1 MLLSIDR
8 VLQLLSEGKTIGKI
22 SELASC
28 SETDVIKVINAARD
42 FINTRDKKFARKK
55 IITEKK
61 SETGIFVNENDD
73 DSSINIK
80 DLLKGA
86 ELHAVPLE
94 SYLVIYTKGKR
105 SKNTGNAGIGIL
117 LYDRENRQVGKVSI
131 NIGKQDEK
139 IAEYTAI
146 IKALKI
152 AEFFKARET
161 SIRTDSEIIIKQIKG
176 EYDVTSDLLRDMLGK
191 VNELRAGLQNCR
203 FEHVRGNLNE
213 KANYVAD
220 RAAEKTI

>member
-8 VLQLLSEGKTIGKI
+8 VLQLFSEGKSIEKI
-22 SELASC
+22 SKLASC
-28 SETDVIKVINAARD
+28 SAGDVIDVIDSARK
-42 FINTRDKKFARKK
+42 FINSRDRKYAKKK
-55 IITEKK
+55 IIIEKK
-61 SETGIFVNENDD
+61 KKKDIFVNENSD
-73 DSSINIK
+73 DSSTNIK

-105 SKNTGNAGIGIL
+105 SRETGNAGIGIII
-117 LYDRENRQVGKVSI
+117 YDKENRQVGKVSI

-139 IAEYTAI
+139 TAEYTAI
-146 IKALKI
+146 IRALKI
-152 AEFFKARET
+152 AEYFKAQET

-176 EYDVTSDLLRDMLGK
+176 EYEVTSDHLREMLERINTFK
-191 VNELRAGLQNCR
+191 TGLKNCR
-203 FEHVRGNLNE
+203 FEHVTGNLNE

-220 RAAEKTI
+220 RASQKPL

>member
-8 VLQLLSEGKTIGKI
+8 VLQLLSEGKSIEKI
-22 SELASC
+22 SELANC
-28 SETDVIKVINAARD
+28 SPVDVIGVINSARE
-42 FINTRDKKFARKK
+42 FINSRERKYARKK
-55 IITEKK
+55 IIIGKK
-61 SETGIFVNENDD
+61 RENEIFVNENSVDN
-73 DSSINIK
+73 SNNIR

-105 SKNTGNAGIGIL
+105 SRETGYAGIGIVI
-117 LYDRENRQVGKVSI
+117 YDKENRQVGKVSI

-152 AEFFKARET
+152 AEYFRAQET
-161 SIRTDSEIIIKQIKG
+161 SIRTDSEIIIKQLNG
-176 EYDVTSDLLRDMLGK
+176 EYKVTSDLLREMLEK
-191 VNELRAGLQNCR
+191 VNTLKSGLKNCR
-203 FEHVRGNLNE
+203 FEQVKGNLNE

-220 RAAEKTI
+220 RAAQKPI